1 MKGKGLLKGDP
12 TLNAV
17 TLIVAGV
24 VGMLVGHAVAGLSL
38 LAKIGVA
45 ILVGLAAGGLLY
57 ASLRAWRRRRRP

>member
-38 LAKIGVA
+38 LGKIGVA

-57 ASLRAWRRRRRP
+57 ALLRAWRRRRQP